1 MNGLDLARFEFDYD
15 NTWQAFFL
23 DAELNVYARY
33 GGRDAESPESR
44 LSKESLLHTMRQVL
58 EAHELRRREPAS
70 AAAREAVHPAPE
82 KPIRPDD
89 FPLIRKHH
97 NGCLHCHQVQEY
109 RLLQSYADGAFDTK
123 LLFPFP
129 LPENLGL
136 TFQRDHGHRVE
147 RVELESVAEQGGIR
161 PGETI
166 LRTGKISIRSEEDF
180 RWSLHRHRG
189 EPELELEVE
198 AVRREGEAPARR
210 KVVLPLAEGWWK
222 GDVSWR
228 KSLRSYPVVW
238 GFLGYSVGSEERR
251 TAGLE
256 SDSLAIKVVSLRGQ
270 TGGVAQAVGLV
281 KGDLIVGLAGN
292 SRLLTL
298 EQFKSE
304 MLKRYAPGEEIRLEV
319 LRGGERHELR
329 GRFPPWF
336 TTDRTVP

>member
-1 MNGLDLARFEFDYD
+1 M
-15 NTWQAFFL
+15 
-23 DAELNVYARY
+23 NVYARY

-70 AAAREAVHPAPE
+70 AAAREAVQPAPE
-82 KPIRPDD
+82 KPVRPDD

-129 LPENLGL
+129 LPENLGV

-147 RVELESVAEQGGIR
+147 RVKPDSVADRHGIR
-161 PGETI
+161 PGDTI
-166 LRTGKISIRSEEDF
+166 LRTGKISVRSEEDF
-180 RWSLHRHRG
+180 RWLLHRHRASA
-189 EPELELEVE
+189 ELVLDVE
-198 AVRREGEAPARR
+198 SERTEGATPTRRQ
-210 KVVLPLAEGWWK
+210 VVLPLEAGWWK

-256 SDSLAIKVVSLRGQ
+256 GDSLAIKVVSLRGQ
-270 TGGVAQAVGLV
+270 TGGVAQAVGLA
-281 KGDLIVGLAGN
+281 KGDLIVGLEGQT
-292 SRLLTL
+292 RVLTL

-304 MLKRYAPGEEIRLEV
+304 LLKRYAPGDEIRLEV
-319 LRGGERHELR
+319 LREGKPRALQ